1 MLSYCL
7 KCRKK
12 KTKSKNTK
20 VVRTKNG
27 RIMLSLKCTVY
38 DSKKSKLL
46 KEEEARRL
54 LSNLIGIKV
63 PILTD
68 LPIINTLFLK
78 YFVLKV

>member
-1 MLSYCL
+1 
-7 KCRKK
+7 
-12 KTKSKNTK
+12 
-20 VVRTKNG
+20 
-27 RIMLSLKCTVY
+27 MLSLKCTVY